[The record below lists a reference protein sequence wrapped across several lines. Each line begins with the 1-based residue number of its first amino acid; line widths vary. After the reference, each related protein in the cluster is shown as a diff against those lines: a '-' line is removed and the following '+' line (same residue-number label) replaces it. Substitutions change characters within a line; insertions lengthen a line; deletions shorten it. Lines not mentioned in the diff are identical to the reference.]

1 MNILFWNW
9 KGFGKEDI
17 VECFEKIGHTVN
29 CIDDKS
35 INERF
40 HEEYNKRFEVEMQKK
55 SYDFVFSINYRPII
69 SQNCMKYNIKYI
81 SIVYD
86 NPLVSL
92 YSYTIVNSCNYIFL
106 FDSSQ
111 YFELK
116 NGGINTV
123 YYMPLAVNIDRID
136 RMAYGS
142 DIEKEFISDISFVGA
157 MYNEKH
163 NLFERLEGKLP
174 SQISGYLDGI
184 MAAQLKVYGEYFIQE
199 LLTKNVVDELQKAMP
214 YDRNRDGIETL
225 EYIFSDYFIGRK
237 LAQMERHNL
246 LNALSQ
252 NFNVNLYTHNK
263 TPDLPKIN
271 NKGPVDY
278 YDTMP
283 YVFKYSKINL
293 NISLRTIKK
302 GIPLRAMDIMG
313 CHGFLLSNYQEDFL
327 RHFIDGEDFIYF
339 ESEENL
345 IKKCKYYLQH
355 DNERKQIEEN
365 GYGKIREFHNY
376 TRRLSEIL
384 EIVLCS

>member
-17 VECFEKIGHTVN
+17 VECFEKIGHAVN
-29 CIDDKS
+29 CIDEEG

-40 HEEYNKRFEVEMQKK
+40 DEAFDKRFEIEVQKIA
-55 SYDFVFSINYRPII
+55 YEFVFSINFRPII
-69 SQNCMKYNIKYI
+69 SQNCMKYNLKYV

-92 YSYTIVNSCNYIFL
+92 YSYTLTNSCNYVFL

-111 YFELK
+111 YYELK

-136 RMAYGS
+136 RMKFDS
-142 DIEKEFISDISFVGA
+142 QKEKTFLGDISFVGA

-163 NLFERLEGKLP
+163 NLFERFDEKL
-174 SQISGYLDGI
+174 SERISGYLDGI
-184 MAAQLKVYGEYFIQE
+184 MAAQLNVYGEYFIQG
-199 LLTKNVVDELQKAMP
+199 LLTKDVIDEMQKAVP
-214 YDRNRDGIETL
+214 YEPNRDGIETL

-246 LNALSQ
+246 LDELSQ
-252 NFNVNLYTHNK
+252 NFKVNLYTNNK
-263 TPDLPKIN
+263 TPELPKIN
-271 NKGPVDY
+271 NRGPVDY

-283 YVFKYSKINL
+283 YVFRYSDINL

-302 GIPLRAMDIMG
+302 GIPLRAIDIMG
-313 CHGFLLSNYQEDFL
+313 CNGFLLSNYQEDFL
-327 RHFIDGEDFIYF
+327 RHFIPGEDFIYF
-339 ESEENL
+339 ESQEDLVE
-345 IKKCKYYLQH
+345 KCNYYLKN
-355 DNERKQIEEN
+355 DKERKQIADN
-365 GYGKIREFHNY
+365 GYGKIKEFHNY
-376 TRRLSEIL
+376 TRRLNEIL
-384 EIVLCS
+384 EIVI